1 VCNMRDLKK
10 QTYKLTQSRE
20 HIIQAI
26 LSAPDGF
33 LVEIKADTRTLQ
45 NNRCQWPILA
55 AFANQL
61 QWPINGAMQYISAED
76 WKDILT
82 AAYRQEMTRV
92 AMGFDGGVV
101 MLGHRTREFTKE
113 EWPEWIAFL
122 NWAAA
127 EKGVKV
133 PVSKKRAEEMG
144 FVE

>member
-1 VCNMRDLKK
+1 MKK

-33 LVEIKADTRTLQ
+33 LVEIKAETRNLQ
-45 NNRCQWPILA
+45 NNRAQWPILA
-55 AFANQL
+55 AFAKQL
-61 QWPINGAMQYISAED
+61 SWPINGAMQYISAED
-76 WKDILT
+76 WKAILT
-82 AAYRQEMTRV
+82 AAWRQESARV
-92 AMGFDGGVV
+92 AMGFGGGVV

-113 EWPEWIAFL
+113 EWPEWMEFL

-133 PVSKKRAEEMG
+133 PVSKKYAEEMG
-144 FVE
+144 IGDD

>member
-1 VCNMRDLKK
+1 VSRK
-10 QTYKLTQSRE
+10 QTFKLTDSKEGRSA
-20 HIIQAI
+20 IVSVI
-26 LSAPDGF
+26 LSAPTGF

-45 NNRCQWPILA
+45 NNRQQWPILT

-76 WKDILT
+76 WKAILT
-82 AAYRQEMTRV
+82 AAWRQESARV

-101 MLGHRTREFTKE
+101 MLGHRTREFSKD
-113 EWPEWIAFL
+113 EWPEWMEFL

-144 FVE
+144 FDDE

>member
-1 VCNMRDLKK
+1 MKK
-10 QTYKLTQSRE
+10 QTFKLNDSKESRE
-20 HIIQAI
+20 HIIKAI
-26 LSAPDGF
+26 LSADAGF

-45 NNRCQWPILA
+45 NNRQQWPILA
-55 AFANQL
+55 AFEKQL
-61 QWPINGAMQYISAED
+61 RWPINGAMQFISAED

-82 AAYRQEMTRV
+82 AAYRQEMTRI
-92 AMGFDGGVV
+92 AQGFDGGVV

-133 PVSKKRAEEMG
+133 PVSKRYAEEMG
-144 FVE
+144 IGDE

>member
-1 VCNMRDLKK
+1 MKK
-10 QTYKLTQSRE
+10 QTYKLTDSKESRE
-20 HIIQAI
+20 HIIKAI
-26 LSAPDGF
+26 LSADTGF
-33 LVEIKADTRTLQ
+33 LVEIKPDTRTLQ

-55 AFANQL
+55 AFAKQL
-61 QWPINGAMQYISAED
+61 SWPINGAMQYISAED

-113 EWPEWIAFL
+113 EWPEWMAFL

-133 PVSKKRAEEMG
+133 PVSKKRAEELG
-144 FVE
+144 FAE

>member
-1 VCNMRDLKK
+1 MKK
-10 QTYKLTQSRE
+10 QTYKLTDSKESRN
-20 HIIQAI
+20 IIINAI
-26 LSAPDGF
+26 MSAHTGF
-33 LVEIKADTRTLQ
+33 LVEIKPDTRTLQ

-61 QWPINGAMQYISAED
+61 SWPINGAMQYISAED
-76 WKDILT
+76 WKAILT
-82 AAYRQEMTRV
+82 AAWRQESARV

-133 PVSKKRAEEMG
+133 PVSKRQAADMG
-144 FVE
+144 IVDE